1 VVIQDFNQCV
11 RELNIAEHAEPIEVE
26 GKGKAKL
33 VAANDSFDANDT
45 DDNLEKFDGY
55 YSEAEAAQE
64 S

>member
-1 VVIQDFNQCV
+1 MMKIDCKKQQDFNQCV

-26 GKGKAKL
+26 GK
-33 VAANDSFDANDT
+33 
-45 DDNLEKFDGY
+45 EKFDGY